1 MYLKNYILFI
11 FIIFT
16 LKYQINDNGFF
27 HKESTNNLACLI
39 FDILIIIT
47 FKNIFYLKIHQNNIY
62 KNLFL
67 IPAHQNH
74 KNTLKNN

>member
-47 FKNIFYLKIHQNNIY
+47 FKNIFYLKIH
-62 KNLFL
+62 
-67 IPAHQNH
+67 
-74 KNTLKNN
+74 